1 VALCAASVVIC
12 YADRSNMS
20 TAILPMSEQFGWDK
34 VRAWAWVDVT
44 LCLETHSQ
52 GWPDRLRLL

>member
-1 VALCAASVVIC
+1 
-12 YADRSNMS
+12 MS